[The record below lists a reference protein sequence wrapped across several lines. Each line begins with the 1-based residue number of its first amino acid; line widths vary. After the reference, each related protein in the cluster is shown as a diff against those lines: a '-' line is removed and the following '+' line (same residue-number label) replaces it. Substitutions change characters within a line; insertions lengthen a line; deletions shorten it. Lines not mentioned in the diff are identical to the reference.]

1 MMFRKILPGG
11 AALLLGLLAGAIPAQ
26 AQRVGNSG
34 AGANSAGPPK
44 AAAPPALPG
53 TKTDTVT
60 PAAAEKLPSEMNPT
74 DALFD
79 GINRGDLASVKDAV
93 TRGAELD
100 AHNILGLSPLELSI
114 DLGHH
119 SISFLLLSLRDS
131 GGGSRSGPAAGTKT
145 AKAAKPVRPEPARK
159 AITGPAPS
167 AYPTAKQFARD
178 GGAPVPDR
186 GFLGFGP
193 RQ

>member
-1 MMFRKILPGG
+1 MMFCKTLLGG
-11 AALLLGLLAGAIPAQ
+11 SALLLGLLVSAVPAQ
-26 AQRVGNSG
+26 AQRG
-34 AGANSAGPPK
+34 ASANQAPLPK
-44 AAAPPALPG
+44 AVPRPSAVPG
-53 TKTDTVT
+53 TKTDAVA
-60 PAAAEKLPSEMNPT
+60 PAPAQKLPGEMNPT

-79 GINRGDLASVKDAV
+79 GINRGDLASVKDAI

-100 AHNILGLSPLELSI
+100 ARNILGLSPLELSI
-114 DLGHH
+114 DLGYQN
-119 SISFLLLSLRDS
+119 ISFLLLSLRDS
-131 GGGSRSGPAAGTKT
+131 GGGSRSGPPAGSKT
-145 AKAAKPVRPEPARK
+145 AKAAKPARPEPGPK
-159 AITGPAPS
+159 AITGPVPS